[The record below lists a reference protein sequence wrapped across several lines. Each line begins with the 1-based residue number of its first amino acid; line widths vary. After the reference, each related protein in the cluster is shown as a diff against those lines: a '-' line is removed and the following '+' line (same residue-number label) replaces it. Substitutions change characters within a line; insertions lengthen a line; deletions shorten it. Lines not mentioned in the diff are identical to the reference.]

1 MRFFKLLGIGCIAL
15 ALALPVSMP
24 SGFAKESGS
33 KNFAAKPPPSKPSQ
47 GKAAVSP
54 SGGPSN
60 AARAWLSY
68 YKGEQKSVNYD
79 TIARF
84 IRAHPDFPAMNKLR
98 EEAEKAMPSS
108 ISDADA
114 LSWFSA
120 NPPQTTFGMK
130 TYAAALIDQGQNQK
144 AHEEINTWWRTA
156 NLTPADQSKGYMA
169 FASILDKSAHQDRLR
184 RLLYKGQYTNARAMA
199 ESLGSGYQALTEAR
213 IGLRTGKG
221 NINGLLNRVPQSLQN
236 DEGLLFDRL
245 VYRRKT
251 DNNAGALELLA
262 RSPSSDSM
270 YDPEGWGKERGI
282 MVRRLFEE
290 NKFAQAYKLAA
301 DHRIK
306 SGPGFA
312 ANEWMAGWLALEY
325 LKKPWD
331 AFEHF
336 ERLYHNVETPISKSR
351 AAYWAGLS
359 SEYLGHP
366 EVAQKWYEVG
376 AKHTTTFYGQL
387 SSAKLG
393 RPQHVT
399 TAAVS
404 SSDAMKK
411 SALAAS
417 AKWLRDNGYKA
428 EAAMFLNQ
436 MIEKSKTPQ
445 DFAAAAALAD
455 DLSMRNISIKA
466 AQECEKK
473 NGTTMV
479 GYAFPKIERYMNDV
493 DVEWALVHALV
504 RQESRYD
511 QEAVSSAGARGLM
524 QLMPGTAQEVAKKAG
539 LSHDTKWLTSKPAH
553 NVALGTRYLQRL
565 LSKYDGNYAMALAA
579 YNAGPSRVDRWIT
592 EIGDPRRPNV
602 DLVNW
607 IEMIPIYETRNY
619 VQRVLEG
626 VYVYRQTLAHNKGKP
641 SNDIHLAA
649 Q

>member
-1 MRFFKLLGIGCIAL
+1 MRLFKRLGIICLIL
-15 ALALPVSMP
+15 SLVSPTVVPPVW
-24 SGFAKESGS
+24 AKDGAHR
-33 KNFAAKPPPSKPSQ
+33 NFAGAKDVPDKP
-47 GKAAVSP
+47 SP

-60 AARAWLSY
+60 AARAWLGY
-68 YKGEQKSVNYD
+68 YKGEQKNVSYD
-79 TIARF
+79 TIAKF
-84 IRAHPDFPAMNKLR
+84 ITAHPDFPAMNKLR

-108 ISDADA
+108 ISDQSA
-114 LSWFSA
+114 LSWFA
-120 NPPQTTFGMK
+120 QNPPQTTFGMK
-130 TYAAALIDQGQNQK
+130 TYASALIDAGQSQK
-144 AHEEINTWWRTA
+144 AHQEVNDWWR
-156 NLTPADQSKGYMA
+156 NSSLTPNDQSKGYMT
-169 FASILDKSAHQDRLR
+169 FATILDRGAHEDRIR
-184 RLLYKGQYTNARAMA
+184 RLVYKEQYTNARALA
-199 ESLGSGYQALTEAR
+199 EALGNGYSALVEAR

-221 NINGLLNRVPQSLQN
+221 NVNALLNRVPPTLQN

-251 DNNAGALELLA
+251 ENNAGALEILA
-262 RSPSSDSM
+262 NAPSSEKLYDSE
-270 YDPEGWGKERGI
+270 DWGKERGI

-290 NKFAQAYKLAA
+290 RKYAQAYRVAA
-301 DHRIK
+301 NHRIK
-306 SGPGFA
+306 DGPGFA

-336 ERLYHNVETPISKSR
+336 EKLYHTVETPISKSR

-366 EVAQKWYEVG
+366 EVAKKWYGVG

-387 SSAKLG
+387 SQTKLG
-393 RPQHVT
+393 LPDHVDINT
-399 TAAVS
+399 VS
-404 SSDAMKK
+404 SSPQMKQ
-411 SALAAS
+411 SALADA
-417 AKWLRDNGYKA
+417 ARWLKQNGYKA
-428 EAAMFLNQ
+428 EAGMFLSK
-436 MIEKSKTPQ
+436 MIEVAKTPQ
-445 DFAAAAALAD
+445 DFAAVAD
-455 DLSMRNISIKA
+455 VADNISMRNYAIKA

-479 GYAFPKIERYMNDV
+479 GYAFPKIEKYMGEV

-511 QEAVSSAGARGLM
+511 AEAVSSAGARGLM
-524 QLMPGTAQEVAKKAG
+524 QLMPGTAKEVAKKAG
-539 LSHDTKWLTSKPAH
+539 ISHDVKWLTSKPAH

-565 LSKYDGNYAMALAA
+565 LSRYNGNYAMALAA
-579 YNAGPSRVDRWIT
+579 YNAGPARVDRWVN
-592 EIGDPRRPNV
+592 EIGDPRNPKV

-626 VYVYRQTLAHNKGKP
+626 VYVYRQTLAHNKGGKR
-641 SNDIHLAA
+641 SDLHLAA